1 MLRLLSFGLV
11 LLLGAVLS
19 PRPAAA
25 DGFEDFINYPET
37 GNSSYSGTFT
47 GRDGSTW
54 TYTNCRGDRP
64 IAAPTPGLN
73 KGSSPLASIESGAIT
88 GGCGILSLDFKQLYT
103 ATACI
108 DVVVNGTVRRTLTST
123 TQHVTNHSGDIA
135 INVGGNFTLK
145 FVQNNFNAGQV
156 GIDNVSWT
164 SYGGAEP
171 EAPALLFSPDTNF
184 VRTAYSNLIKL
195 TVTATEPNEDEVRL
209 WANGLPAGAT
219 FVGATGAAPLMASF
233 AWTPSE
239 SQTGT
244 HAIVFF
250 AGDKDGT
257 NSRTFSIEVTPI
269 YPYYHYAE
277 GLAGP
282 ALKAK
287 LHDIISDGAVELNDE
302 QENDAMKDI
311 HTDPSSTNYVM
322 DLYNPAS
329 PILKTA
335 YDVTGGW
342 NKEHCWPESRGLGN
356 DGPDQVDLHN
366 LYAAHKDVN
375 NLRGALFFDVS
386 DTNDTGYLFPAHP
399 NAPLTSMDTN
409 SFQPPLQSAGN
420 IARALFYMATR
431 YDGSEPETNP
441 LGFADAPTVP
451 NISMGILNTL
461 LFWHAMDPPDDWE
474 RARNERIF
482 TVWQHNRNPFVD
494 RPEWVEAIWG
504 TDSDSDG
511 MTDTHE
517 IIAGTATNNPH
528 SVFEAGLSG
537 TGLSFE
543 VSCGLLSSGSVWRLY
558 EGNFNGSGLVWQA
571 IAETNRLE
579 SGTVRFPV
587 APTSPAAFYHLRAV
601 LTNYPARHSW
611 SLSD

>member
-1 MLRLLSFGLV
+1 MPRLHSFGLV
-11 LLLGAVLS
+11 LLLGALPAS
-19 PRPAAA
+19 RPVFAA
-25 DGFEDFINYPET
+25 GFENFANYPVSA
-37 GNSSYSGTFT
+37 SSYTNGTFP
-47 GRDGSTW
+47 GQDGSIW
-54 TYTNCRGDRP
+54 TFHNCQGSKLITSP
-64 IAAPTPGLN
+64 GTPGLN
-73 KGSSPLASIESGAIT
+73 RESDAYVESGILT
-88 GGCGILSLDFKQLYT
+88 GGCGTLSFDWMQMFASAVSFEVL
-103 ATACI
+103 I
-108 DVVVNGTVRRTLTST
+108 NGTVRQTITGG
-123 TQHVTNHSGDIA
+123 TQNVVINTGPIP
-135 INVGGNFTLK
+135 INVGGNFTLRIR
-145 FVQNNFNAGQV
+145 QRDSQSRQV
-156 GIDNVSWT
+156 AIDNIAWT
-164 SYGGAEP
+164 SYGWADPEP
-171 EAPALLFSPDTNF
+171 PVLLFSPDTN
-184 VRTAYSNLIKL
+184 SLL
-195 TVTATEPNEDEVRL
+195 TEHSSAVQMQVTATEPNEDTVRL
-209 WANGLPAGAT
+209 WAEDLPAGAV
-219 FVGATGAAPLMASF
+219 FAGATGAAPLMASF
-233 AWTPSE
+233 AWTPAE

-244 HAIVFF
+244 HAVAFF

-277 GLAGP
+277 GLTGP

-287 LHDIISDGAVELNDE
+287 LHDIISDGAVELNDT

-356 DGPDQVDLHN
+356 EGPDQVDLHN

-375 NLRGALFFDVS
+375 NLRGSLFFDVS
-386 DTNDTGYLFPAHP
+386 DTNDAGYLFPAHP
-399 NAPLTSMDTN
+399 DAPLTSMDTD
-409 SFQPPLQSAGN
+409 SFQPPLESAGN

-431 YDGSEPETNP
+431 YDGSEEETNP

-451 NISMGILNTL
+451 NLYMGMLNTL

-482 TVWQHNRNPFVD
+482 TAWQHNRNPFVD
-494 RPEWVEAIWG
+494 RPEWVQAIWG
-504 TDSDSDG
+504 TDSDGDG
-511 MTDTHE
+511 VTDTHE
-517 IIAGTATNNPH
+517 VIAGTATNDPA
-528 SVFEAGLSG
+528 SRLEAGLSG

-571 IAETNRLE
+571 IAETNRLQ

-601 LTNYPARHSW
+601 LTNYPARRSR

>member
-1 MLRLLSFGLV
+1 MPRLHSFGLV
-11 LLLGAVLS
+11 LLLGALLAS
-19 PRPAAA
+19 RTAFAA
-25 DGFEDFINYPET
+25 GFENFVNFPET
-37 GNSSYSGTFT
+37 GSTYNSGTFT
-47 GRDGSTW
+47 GQDGSTW
-54 TYTNCRGDRP
+54 TYTSCRGDQE
-64 IAAPTPGLN
+64 IADLPTPTLA
-73 KGSSPLASIESGAIT
+73 KGKDTPASILSGT
-88 GGCGILSLDFKQLYT
+88 LSNGCGTLPFDWMRPFASTCNF
-103 ATACI
+103 
-108 DVVVNGTVRRTLTST
+108 DVVVNSTVIT
-123 TQHVTNHSGDIA
+123 TYPGGEIDMTNHVVDLPVNIA
-135 INVGGNFTLK
+135 GNFTLM
-145 FVQNNFNAGQV
+145 FRQHDTDSGQV
-156 GIDNVSWT
+156 SIDNILWT
-164 SYGGAEP
+164 SHGTVIQEP
-171 EAPALLFSPDTNF
+171 PTLSFSPDITHTLTEYGKP
-184 VRTAYSNLIKL
+184 VQLDVSAYENNLD
-195 TVTATEPNEDEVRL
+195 TVRL
-209 WANGLPAGAT
+209 WAEDLPAGAV
-219 FVGATGAAPLMASF
+219 FAGATGAAPLMASF
-233 AWTPSE
+233 AWTPAE

-244 HAIVFF
+244 HAVAFF

-277 GLAGP
+277 GQTGP

-386 DTNDTGYLFPAHP
+386 DTNDAAYLFPAHP

-409 SFQPPLQSAGN
+409 SFQPPLESAGN

-431 YDGSEPETNP
+431 YDGSEEETNP

-451 NISMGILNTL
+451 NLYMGILNTL
-461 LFWHAMDPPDDWE
+461 LRWHALDPPDDWE

-482 TVWQHNRNPFVD
+482 TAWQHNRNPFVD
-494 RPEWVEAIWG
+494 RPEWAEAIWG
-504 TDSDSDG
+504 TDSDGDG
-511 MTDTHE
+511 VTDTHE
-517 IIAGTATNNPH
+517 WIAGTATNDLH

-537 TGLSFE
+537 TGPSFE

-558 EGNFNGSGLVWQA
+558 EGNFNGSGIVWHA
-571 IAETNRLE
+571 VAETNRLQ

-587 APTSPAAFYHLRAV
+587 APTSPAAFYHLRA
-601 LTNYPARHSW
+601 TRP
-611 SLSD
+611 